1 MDIFDVWEVLRVEGE
16 RLSRFSLLS
25 LSQTLTDT
33 GVSRGLAS
41 RRNPKRKWRFG
52 DSTRQ
57 GRGQI
62 LIPPCL
68 EIGTATQLGPIR
80 TQKKFL
86 STILKFGYKSYEK
99 SSKKRFAPRLEA
111 LMGRNLFFFRAGW
124 VPPHCTNLSHFYR
137 DA

>member
-80 TQKKFL
+80 TQKKIPEHDFEIRL
-86 STILKFGYKSYEK
+86 QILREKLEKEVCAPFGGTYGTE
-99 SSKKRFAPRLEA
+99 LV
-111 LMGRNLFFFRAGW
+111 LL
-124 VPPHCTNLSHFYR
+124 
-137 DA
+137 